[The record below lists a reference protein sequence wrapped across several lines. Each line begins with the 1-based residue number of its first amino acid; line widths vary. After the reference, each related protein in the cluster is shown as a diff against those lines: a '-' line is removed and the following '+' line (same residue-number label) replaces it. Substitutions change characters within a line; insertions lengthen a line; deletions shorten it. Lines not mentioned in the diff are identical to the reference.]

1 MAAKRARESVHEL
14 AEYAEATVR
23 AAKRL
28 TRAGSD
34 DLEWAE
40 LKNPA
45 IGEEIRCTVQLSK
58 LVLAKTVSV
67 EAWKDDPSKFMPSP
81 TELAQREADEAPTK
95 QLDKTYTW
103 QL

>member
-1 MAAKRARESVHEL
+1 MNVWFTNYGSVASSQTWL
-14 AEYAEATVR
+14 PNVL
-23 AAKRL
+23 KRL

-34 DLEWAE
+34 DLEWAK

-81 TELAQREADEAPTK
+81 TELAQRETDEAPTK